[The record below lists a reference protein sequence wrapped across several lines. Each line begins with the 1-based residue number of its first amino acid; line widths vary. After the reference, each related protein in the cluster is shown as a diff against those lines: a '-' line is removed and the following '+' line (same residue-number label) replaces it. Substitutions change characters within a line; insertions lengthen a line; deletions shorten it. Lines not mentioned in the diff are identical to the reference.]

1 MSMDDDGRCG
11 CCSLRSHTRQNTCL
25 SHRIPL
31 PPPQKNAHAQNGDL
45 VALATRE
52 GGGGFDDYGGQLEIR
67 KLEFASQGTVVKGS
81 VKTSGRFTSLAW
93 SALYNKRADFPLGV
107 VAGHAQP
114 RIAAVQRH
122 TGPVNGLHFNPTP
135 GSSHLLASGGAD
147 NEVFVLALDRPDAPN
162 VFIPAPAPN
171 TAKHT
176 AEVAKY
182 VPCTRP
188 LVCVFCVV
196 HSTCEQPH

>member
-1 MSMDDDGRCG
+1 M
-11 CCSLRSHTRQNTCL
+11 
-25 SHRIPL
+25 
-31 PPPQKNAHAQNGDL
+31 
-45 VALATRE
+45 ALATRE

-67 KLEFASQGTVVKGS
+67 KLEFASQETVVKGS
-81 VKTSGRFTSLAW
+81 IKTSGRFTALAW

-107 VAGHAQP
+107 VAGGLADGTVGIWDPSKLVAGHAQP

-182 VPCTRP
+182 ADLFFGFPTSLNC
-188 LVCVFCVV
+188 
-196 HSTCEQPH
+196 QPND

>member
-1 MSMDDDGRCG
+1 MAA
-11 CCSLRSHTRQNTCL
+11 LR
-25 SHRIPL
+25 PL
-31 PPPQKNAHAQNGDL
+31 RRPYADPGIAPVQR
-45 VALATRE
+45 RE
-52 GGGGFDDYGGQLEIR
+52 LWAWAGFDFANSGYTTVVITAIFSAYFVGVVAGGL
-67 KLEFASQGTVVKGS
+67 ADGTVGIWDPSK
-81 VKTSGRFTSLAW
+81 L
-93 SALYNKRADFPLGV
+93 

-182 VPCTRP
+182 VPRALFG
-188 LVCVFCVV
+188 LVWFVWFDHGIQKQCN
-196 HSTCEQPH
+196 